1 MLSKMI
7 EVCPNEFHC
16 AQTYSGTPRCSLPS
30 SDMPYAF
37 STDPILLGFPECTPF
52 IDSTPCDPSPVQ
64 RLPAG
69 LGPVYKFL
77 MLCIHDAALPDA
89 LFEDMFI
96 SGDVRYFLNLVKQRV
111 TFLQTPPDLDNPSV
125 KKLFK
130 AWKASLDK
138 KRDLVTSLV
147 KVQSELE
154 DYEGDIFALLG
165 GKRIALYHN
174 AYYYWDCFVDT
185 STTVGKYKDDM
196 SQIQAKPFS
205 WV

>member
-1 MLSKMI
+1 M
-7 EVCPNEFHC
+7 
-16 AQTYSGTPRCSLPS
+16 
-30 SDMPYAF
+30 
-37 STDPILLGFPECTPF
+37 
-52 IDSTPCDPSPVQ
+52 
-64 RLPAG
+64 
-69 LGPVYKFL
+69 
-77 MLCIHDAALPDA
+77 
-89 LFEDMFI
+89 
-96 SGDVRYFLNLVKQRV
+96 

-138 KRDLVTSLV
+138 KRDLVTSLA

-154 DYEGDIFALLG
+154 DFEGDISALLG

-185 STTVGKYKDDM
+185 SMTVGKYRDDV

-205 WV
+205 

>member
-1 MLSKMI
+1 
-7 EVCPNEFHC
+7 
-16 AQTYSGTPRCSLPS
+16 
-30 SDMPYAF
+30 
-37 STDPILLGFPECTPF
+37 
-52 IDSTPCDPSPVQ
+52 
-64 RLPAG
+64 PAG

-77 MLCIHDAALPDA
+77 TLCIHDAALPDA

-96 SGDVRYFLNLVKQRV
+96 SGD
-111 TFLQTPPDLDNPSV
+111 TPPDLDNPSV

-154 DYEGDIFALLG
+154 DYEGDISALLG

-174 AYYYWDCFVDT
+174 AYYYRDCFVDT